1 MKNLITALSIL
12 AVCTLGV
19 GNANALSFLQDWQ
32 LDADGAGGVSAAVI
46 GELFNTT
53 GTTTAINTFSDAT
66 NFTFTETAIFT
77 SPSYLSPSPVTQE
90 DWLFDGVLSA
100 SFVGTGSGTTSGD
113 LTFDTGTLDMF
124 FTPTAGM
131 ATTIGTFNLLQGFA
145 TLDGQAVPNGTITTI
160 FEATSLASDV
170 WFNSAGTD
178 LSTFTP
184 IEFVLGFAT
193 TNATLLG
200 TAPVVNGIQELL
212 ISNNGQF
219 RVAVV
224 PEPSTFLLLGGG
236 LLGLGFMA
244 RRKKNQA

>member
-12 AVCTLGV
+12 AVCTIGV

-32 LDADGAGGVSAAVI
+32 LDADGVGGASPAVI

-53 GTTTAINTFSDAT
+53 GTTTAINTYSDAT
-66 NFTFTETAIFT
+66 HFTFTETAIFT
-77 SPSYLSPSPVTQE
+77 SPNYLSPTPVTQT

-100 SFVGTGSGTTSGD
+100 DFVGSGSGTTSGD
-113 LTFDTGTLDMF
+113 LIFDTGTLNMF
-124 FTPTAGM
+124 FTPTAGS
-131 ATTIGTFNLLQGFA
+131 AEALGTFNLIDGYA
-145 TLDGQAVPNGTITTI
+145 TLDGNAVPNGAITTI
-160 FEATSLASDV
+160 FEATSLTSDI
-170 WFNSAGTD
+170 WFDSAATD
-178 LSTFTP
+178 LSTIIPTQL
-184 IEFVLGFAT
+184 VLGFAT
-193 TNATLLG
+193 TNASLIG
-200 TAPVVNGIQELL
+200 SAPVVDGIQNLL